1 MDRINILHDALKRF
15 KHTTNNHI
23 TGFYNRLTSIEVD
36 QCMLE
41 HKTACDLK
49 SANQRIQALEANQGV
64 MQQRIHQLE
73 ELLVEV
79 LKKQEDE
86 EEDPYNRV

>member
-15 KHTTNNHI
+15 KRTTNSHI

-49 SANQRIQALEANQGV
+49 KAYQKIESLEAQ
-64 MQQRIHQLE
+64 
-73 ELLVEV
+73 
-79 LKKQEDE
+79 
-86 EEDPYNRV
+86 